1 LHADGHHHRGQK
13 RNARDSRYS
22 PRTRSLAKNR
32 EGGSHVFSP
41 ETLIFSFFSRLRLRR
56 TALRTQAQKT
66 SNSGICIFLRFAIFA
81 YLSLHRVFYCRF
93 APTALFEFAL
103 IVGFDEKS
111 AAGVSPRLSSAQ
123 SGGRV
128 SWYAAQ
134 ICHANGKV
142 KMHEINRRN
151 FLKSVSAASATTML
165 GERIHALAAAQS
177 EAAAPVAANDHV
189 QIALIGAG
197 GQGQDDTRVALQVPG
212 VKLVAVADCYDG
224 RLARSKEIW
233 GSEVFTT
240 RDYKEILERKDIDA
254 VLIATPDHWHKQAA
268 LDAMK
273 AGKDVYCEKPMIHL
287 YADGPEMIETAR
299 STGRILQIGS
309 QRVSSVIYAKAK
321 ELLASGAIG
330 QLNMVTARWDRNS
343 AIGAWDYSIP
353 PDASPATCDWP
364 RFLGTAP
371 KIPFNAEHFF
381 QWRKWKAYGS
391 GVAGDLFVHLFS
403 GTHFITGSNG
413 PTRAM
418 ATGGL
423 RFWKDGRD
431 AADVMLGLFDYREG
445 FNLSL
450 RVNFVDG
457 GEESEG
463 LIFTGSEGTMEI
475 AGNTVSV
482 NRVPRETEPGYT
494 IGTFT
499 EAMQKEFLE
508 QYRKQYPK
516 VQPDG
521 PASPGYEKY
530 QAPAG
535 YSDSYD
541 HFKNFFAS
549 VRTRQQP
556 VEDAVFGFRAAGA
569 ALLSN
574 LSMDRGAIVNWNPDT
589 MNLV

>member
-1 LHADGHHHRGQK
+1 MLELDR
-13 RNARDSRYS
+13 
-22 PRTRSLAKNR
+22 RS
-32 EGGSHVFSP
+32 
-41 ETLIFSFFSRLRLRR
+41 
-56 TALRTQAQKT
+56 
-66 SNSGICIFLRFAIFA
+66 
-81 YLSLHRVFYCRF
+81 
-93 APTALFEFAL
+93 
-103 IVGFDEKS
+103 
-111 AAGVSPRLSSAQ
+111 
-123 SGGRV
+123 
-128 SWYAAQ
+128 
-134 ICHANGKV
+134 
-142 KMHEINRRN
+142 
-151 FLKSVSAASATTML
+151 FLKSAGAASAVTLAT
-165 GERIHALAAAQS
+165 GKIHALVAAQS
-177 EAAAPVAANDHV
+177 EASRPIAANDYI
-189 QIALIGAG
+189 QLALIGAG
-197 GQGQDDTRVALQVPG
+197 GQGQGDTSTAIQVPG

-224 RLARSKEIW
+224 RLEHSKEIW
-233 GSEVFTT
+233 GRELFTT
-240 RDYKEILERKDIDA
+240 RDYNEILARKDIDA

-268 LDAMK
+268 VDAMK

-309 QRVSSVIYAKAK
+309 QRVSSVVYAKAK

-353 PDASPATCDWP
+353 PDASTETCDWP

-371 KIPFNAEHFF
+371 KIPFSAEQFF
-381 QWRKWKAYGS
+381 QWRKWKAYGT

-431 AADVMLGLFDYREG
+431 VPDVMLGLFDYREG

-475 AGNTVSV
+475 GGNAVSV
-482 NRVPRETEPGYT
+482 NRVPREKEPGYT

-499 EAMQKEFLE
+499 EAMQEEFLE
-508 QYRKQYPK
+508 QYRKKYPRTH
-516 VQPDG
+516 PEG
-521 PASPGYEKY
+521 APAPGFEKY
-530 QAPAG
+530 IASAG

-556 VEDAVFGFRAAGA
+556 VEDAVFGYRAAGA

-574 LSMDRGAIVNWNPDT
+574 LSMERGAIVNWDPDA
-589 MNLV
+589 MKVL